1 MKIIQPRTQIHIV
14 EYRKV
19 FKVVGLPGS
28 SFAFECAQNGVVDTQ
43 KLGECAQDSFRQCL
57 QGEIRLTSGKF
68 PVQAMPDV
76 EDGSRFYWEPAIGL
90 CDRCGEE
97 VHLDRFT
104 NTCEC
109 GADYNMSGQLLAD
122 RSQWG
127 EETGE
132 SLSDILSIDNYD
144 PEDLLG

>member
-1 MKIIQPRTQIHIV
+1 MKIIQHRTQIHIV

-28 SFAFECAQNGVVDTQ
+28 SFAFECDKDGVVDVQ
-43 KLGECAQDSFRQCL
+43 KLGECAQDSYQQCL
-57 QGEIRLTSGKF
+57 KGEIRLANGKY
-68 PVQAMPDV
+68 PVHLLPQV
-76 EDGSRFYWEPAIGL
+76 EDDSRIYWEAAIGQ
-90 CDRCGEE
+90 CECGEE
-97 VHLDRFT
+97 VHLEGFT

-109 GADYNMSGQLLAD
+109 GRDYNMSGQLLAD

-127 EETGE
+127 AETNE

-144 PEDLLG
+144 PEDLL

>member
-1 MKIIQPRTQIHIV
+1 MKIIQHRTQIHIV

-28 SFAFECAQNGVVDTQ
+28 SFAFECDKDGNLNGNS
-43 KLGECAQDSFRQCL
+43 LGTTAQDSYRQCL
-57 QGEIRLTSGKF
+57 AGNIRLSTGTFRVSA
-68 PVQAMPDV
+68 PQIE
-76 EDGSRFYWEPAIGL
+76 EDKRSYWEPAIGQ
-90 CDRCGEE
+90 CECGEE
-97 VHLDRFT
+97 VHLEGFT

-109 GADYNMSGQLLAD
+109 GRDYNLSGQLLAD

-144 PEDLLG
+144 PEDLL